1 MRSVETKKKSLTNY
15 ANIIKE
21 KGVTILFPDINK
33 SNKHMDIYNFEN
45 NIISTGFMAIKGL
58 AEGTIDN
65 IIEERAKN
73 GDFTSFEDFLER
85 MVAYNIDKKA
95 MTALIGSGAFDCFT
109 KNQERLLSIVND
121 RLDYMKV
128 VKNYIQSEAGTQKT
142 FYDFERFND
151 TLKYLSE
158 EPDNNGYDLYE
169 RLSMLCEYNNVGI
182 HGDIMKSYTNIQHE
196 FEISPRQR
204 DPERIEK
211 KGIVTGFLEDT
222 FELSKSGKAY
232 LVNMTGFDGE
242 KYRLIV
248 VKSKAEDVIGDYS
261 QYKKGMVID
270 VVGTFS
276 FPNLDLE
283 DDNEDEEENS
293 KKKSTEVTVF
303 PNKVTVKIIENPYV
317 KNEIIIDLDDNVR
330 DRQEVLD
337 YFGVTNMQELVK
349 KVFSDIEMKDKCAEE
364 KLSKNIKVKYNNK
377 MFTLNKDVILPMDI
391 IKKLGCSYTFN

>member
-1 MRSVETKKKSLTNY
+1 
-15 ANIIKE
+15 
-21 KGVTILFPDINK
+21 
-33 SNKHMDIYNFEN
+33 
-45 NIISTGFMAIKGL
+45 MAIKGL

-65 IIEERAKN
+65 IIEERTKN
-73 GDFTSFEDFLER
+73 GEFTSFENFLDR
-85 MVAYNIDKKA
+85 MVSYNIDKKA
-95 MTALIGSGAFDCFT
+95 MTSLIGSGASDCFT
-109 KNQERLLSIVND
+109 KNQQRLLSIVNEK
-121 RLDYMKV
+121 LDYMKF
-128 VKNYIQSEAGTQKT
+128 VKNHMQSEAGTQKT
-142 FYDFERFND
+142 FYDFESFND

-182 HGDIMKSYTNIQHE
+182 HSDIMRSYTNIQHE

-211 KGIVTGFLEDT
+211 KGIVTGFLEDE
-222 FELSKSGKAY
+222 FELSKTGKAY

-248 VKSKAEDVIGDYS
+248 RKSNADDAIGDYS

-276 FPNLDLE
+276 FPNLDIE

-303 PNKVTVKIIENPYV
+303 PNKVTIKTIENPYV
-317 KNEIIIDLDDNVR
+317 KNEILIDLDNNIR

-349 KVFSDIEMKDKCAEE
+349 EVFSAVIMKEGCIEE
-364 KLSKNIKVKYNNK
+364 KSSKNIKIKYNNK
-377 MFTLNKDVILPMDI
+377 IFSLNKDVIMPMDV